1 MVPAPGFCTL
11 PARSSRK
18 YKSLTMFQWFQ
29 HLAFVLWQSCQLES
43 TNDLRSFNG
52 SSTWLLYFG
61 NPASSRVQMIYEA
74 SRGQALAVCTLAFSA
89 LLHGANTRQMPV
101 HAPRQI
107 QFVNSFIPHIPD
119 HCPELTLRHDGSIV
133 LNADGAAPVES
144 KRYESKTISGMIF
157 SGQPNR
163 IALTTYGTCSRPPG
177 ILLYRL

>member
-1 MVPAPGFCTL
+1 MIYEDSMVPAPGFCTL

-89 LLHGANTRQMPV
+89 LLHGANTGRMPV
-101 HAPRQI
+101 CTSA
-107 QFVNSFIPHIPD
+107 NPHLYV
-119 HCPELTLRHDGSIV
+119 CPQQKIASLHEKRLP
-133 LNADGAAPVES
+133 LNAAVPSVPVS
-144 KRYESKTISGMIF
+144 LVRVY
-157 SGQPNR
+157 
-163 IALTTYGTCSRPPG
+163 
-177 ILLYRL
+177 

>member
-1 MVPAPGFCTL
+1 MIYEVSMVPAPGFCTL

-89 LLHGANTRQMPV
+89 LLHGANTGRMPV
-101 HAPRQI
+101 CTSA
-107 QFVNSFIPHIPD
+107 NPHLYV
-119 HCPELTLRHDGSIV
+119 CPQQKIASLHEKRLP
-133 LNADGAAPVES
+133 LNAAVPSVPVPLI
-144 KRYESKTISGMIF
+144 RVY
-157 SGQPNR
+157 
-163 IALTTYGTCSRPPG
+163 
-177 ILLYRL
+177 

>member
-1 MVPAPGFCTL
+1 MINEVSMVPVPGFCTL

-74 SRGQALAVCTLAFSA
+74 SRGQALAVCTLAFST
-89 LLHGANTRQMPV
+89 LLHGANTGRMPV
-101 HAPRQI
+101 CTSA
-107 QFVNSFIPHIPD
+107 NPHLYARLQQ
-119 HCPELTLRHDGSIV
+119 EKSRSV
-133 LNADGAAPVES
+133 
-144 KRYESKTISGMIF
+144 KRD
-157 SGQPNR
+157 
-163 IALTTYGTCSRPPG
+163 C
-177 ILLYRL
+177 RLCDSPF

>member
-1 MVPAPGFCTL
+1 MIYEVSMVPAPGFCTL

-18 YKSLTMFQWFQ
+18 YKSLTMFQWLQ

-89 LLHGANTRQMPV
+89 LLHGANTGRMPV
-101 HAPRQI
+101 CTST
-107 QFVNSFIPHIPD
+107 NPHLYV
-119 HCPELTLRHDGSIV
+119 CPQQEIASLHEKGLP
-133 LNADGAAPVES
+133 LNATAPSDPVS
-144 KRYESKTISGMIF
+144 SG
-157 SGQPNR
+157 SV
-163 IALTTYGTCSRPPG
+163 
-177 ILLYRL
+177 

>member
-1 MVPAPGFCTL
+1 MIYEVSMVPAPGFCTL

-89 LLHGANTRQMPV
+89 LLHRANTRRMPV

-107 QFVNSFIPHIPD
+107 RICRGNNSNY
-119 HCPELTLRHDGSIV
+119 CRNSTCTKLC
-133 LNADGAAPVES
+133 
-144 KRYESKTISGMIF
+144 Y
-157 SGQPNR
+157 
-163 IALTTYGTCSRPPG
+163 ALSDW
-177 ILLYRL
+177 ILLLKHYT

>member
-1 MVPAPGFCTL
+1 MIYEVSTGPAPGFCTL

-74 SRGQALAVCTLAFSA
+74 SRGPALAVCTLPFAA
-89 LLHGANTRQMPV
+89 LLHGANTRRMPV

-107 QFVNSFIPHIPD
+107 
-119 HCPELTLRHDGSIV
+119 
-133 LNADGAAPVES
+133 
-144 KRYESKTISGMIF
+144 
-157 SGQPNR
+157 R
-163 IALTTYGTCSRPPG
+163 ICMPACSRKKVA
-177 ILLYRL
+177 LLKETAAKCDSPF